1 MNTRL
6 STFFV
11 IIALFAAVQYS
22 FAQKLKV
29 TQGDLKSL
37 AGETA
42 LNIVYEYGPMGVGK
56 FDKEED
62 YIAKKKVE
70 YNEKEAG
77 RGDNWAQAWVNDRKE
92 RFEPQ
97 FEELFNK
104 HSKNPKVG
112 SNPAA
117 AYTLI
122 IKTTFTEPGFNV
134 YVARKNARIDGEA
147 RIVKTG
153 DNGSPVATI
162 SFVNAPGRT
171 FGGYDYDTGTR
182 IQEAYAVLGK
192 SLGKLIGGN

>member
-1 MNTRL
+1 MKAKLTSFL
-6 STFFV
+6 SIVAFFAV
-11 IIALFAAVQYS
+11 VQYS
-22 FAQKLKV
+22 YAQKLKV
-29 TQGDLKSL
+29 TQGDLKALS
-37 AGETA
+37 GENT
-42 LNIVYEYGPMGVGK
+42 LNVIYQYSPMGVGK
-56 FDKEED
+56 FEREAD
-62 YIAKKKVE
+62 YLAKKKEE

-77 RGDNWAQAWVNDRKE
+77 RGDKWELAWVSDREE

-104 HSKNPKVG
+104 HAGKIKVG
-112 SNPAA
+112 DNPSAK
-117 AYTLI
+117 YTLI

-147 RIVKTG
+147 WIVPTN
-153 DNGSPVATI
+153 DLSNPIATI

-192 SLGKLIGGN
+192 SLGRMIGK

>member
-1 MNTRL
+1 MNTKL
-6 STFFV
+6 KTFFAV
-11 IIALFAAVQYS
+11 LALFAGIQYS
-22 FAQKLKV
+22 YAQKLKL
-29 TQGDLKSL
+29 TQGDLKML
-37 AGETA
+37 AGEKS
-42 LNIVYEYGPMGVGK
+42 LNVTYQYGPMGIGK
-56 FDKEED
+56 FEREED
-62 YIAKKKVE
+62 YVAKKVAE

-77 RGDNWAQAWVNDRKE
+77 RGDKWSQSWVSDREE

-104 HSKNPKVG
+104 HSNGIQVG
-112 SNPAA
+112 SNPSAT
-117 AYTLI
+117 YTLV

-147 RIVKTG
+147 IIVKTS
-153 DNGSPVATI
+153 DPNTPLAVI

-192 SLGKLIGGN
+192 SLGKMIGGK

>member
-6 STFFV
+6 SSFLAV
-11 IIALFAAVQYS
+11 LALFAGIQYS
-22 FAQKLKV
+22 YAQKLKL
-29 TQGDLKSL
+29 TQGDLKVLEGEKSL
-37 AGETA
+37 NVT
-42 LNIVYEYGPMGVGK
+42 YQYGPMGIGK
-56 FDKEED
+56 FDREED
-62 YIAKKKVE
+62 YIAKKTAE

-77 RGDNWAQAWVNDRKE
+77 RGDKWAQSWINDRTE

-104 HSKNPKVG
+104 HSQGVQVG
-112 SNPAA
+112 SNPSAK
-117 AYTLI
+117 YTLV

-147 RIVKTG
+147 YIVKTDSP
-153 DNGSPVATI
+153 DNPLATI

-192 SLGKLIGGN
+192 SLGRMIGK